1 MEKINDPFP
10 NHISNPHTALWLVEG
25 YWFERVFFQ
34 LWASTK
40 SLHEEGDPVPTPRRW
55 EKLWFSSGRLW
66 CGCDVVFSCGYN
78 LYFKKGGDLHDSLE
92 GSRPHE
98 ATKHSLTIGLI
109 LFFFQKKVAGFLY
122 RPPWKTFFF
131 WCYFRLEYGQVC
143 SVVKDSVG
151 PLNWQLFEQKWRWSA
166 TGPATR
172 PSVPNK
178 NDLLGT
184 RTMQRT
190 ARVRSLRQSYWKVM
204 VKNNIK
210 K

>member
-1 MEKINDPFP
+1 MTCGGLLVRTCFFP
-10 NHISNPHTALWLVEG
+10 TLSFHQVTA
-25 YWFERVFFQ
+25 R
-34 LWASTK
+34 
-40 SLHEEGDPVPTPRRW
+40 RRW
-55 EKLWFSSGRLW
+55 PGTDPTTVGKLWFSSGRLW

-109 LFFFQKKVAGFLY
+109 LFFFKKKVAGFLSKL
-122 RPPWKTFFF
+122 RWNKPPPLKNVFF